1 MKNGKTLKEGVLV
14 LHECPVEEGLR
25 RRPYR
30 LLEELT

>member
-1 MKNGKTLKEGVLV
+1 MKNGKTLKEEV